1 MNFTKISLITALLF
15 FGLNTFAQKDKKKED
30 DKKGHLGILAGWNN
44 ASTSTSNFDTK
55 SVSGFYAGAVWEHK
69 IFPSLR
75 FHSGLV
81 YDQNGF
87 KVDNNLLGLEK
98 VRYDYLTVP
107 VIAKVQILRFYAL
120 GGMTGGLRLG
130 GKQFFEDGSTEKID
144 SGDLK
149 TYDFAAQL
157 GLGFEIAFIGIEGR
171 YNWGL
176 TDLNKVDAAESI
188 QNRYFQLGVHVKLP

>member
-15 FGLNTFAQKDKKKED
+15 LGFNTFAQKEKKD
-30 DKKGHLGILAGWNN
+30 DKKSHLGIIAGWNN

-55 SVSGFYAGAVWEHK
+55 SVSGFYAGAVWERK
-69 IFPSLR
+69 IFPFLK

-87 KVDNNLLGLEK
+87 KVDDNIIGLEK

-107 VIAKVQILRFYAL
+107 LIAKVQILRFYGL
-120 GGMTGGLRLG
+120 GGITGGLRLG
-130 GKQFFEDGSTEKID
+130 GKRFFDNGSIEKID
-144 SGDLK
+144 SGDIK

-176 TDLNKVDAAESI
+176 TDLNKVDGDAAI
-188 QNRYFQLGVHVKLP
+188 QNRYFQLGLHVKLP